1 MKVLKEKKG
10 ITLVALVITIIV
22 LLILAGV
29 TLSLVLGDNG
39 VVTKADEAKTTSN
52 QKEIEEQVKLKV
64 QENITAHEGEFD
76 IEDFWDQFN
85 EEEGFT
91 LDTTNKKVTK
101 DGVTLSIGTKGEIA
115 IVNEETVAV
124 VEEEEED
131 TYVSSPEEWFA
142 TTENAD
148 GTLTIAGFNE
158 NVVTRTQVSHP
169 TGTSGTNY
177 VCEFSYNGEVITE
190 IKIPKKI
197 DGKIVKSIGLGGN
210 NNNLSYWGNYYAAI
224 LNIEKV
230 IIPEGVEVIG
240 SYCFNGFYDLLEVTI
255 PSTVEEIGDGAFNSN
270 GGSYAYGRIE
280 TIKVIG
286 KSERPSEWSTYW
298 CNGNNAEIIWNYS
311 E

>member
-1 MKVLKEKKG
+1 MKILKENKG

-115 IVNEETVAV
+115 IVSEETV
-124 VEEEEED
+124 VEEDEED
-131 TYVSSPEEWFA
+131 TYVSSPEEWFT
-142 TTENAD
+142 TTENED
-148 GTLTIAGFNE
+148 GTLTITGFNE
-158 NVVTRTQVSHP
+158 NVLTKTQVAGSS
-169 TGTSGTNY
+169 SGEGKY
-177 VCEFSYNGEVITE
+177 CWYYGENLITE
-190 IKIPKKI
+190 IAIPKVI
-197 DGKIVKSIGLGGN
+197 NDKIVKSIGSGTVFGT
-210 NNNLSYWGNYYAAI
+210 SYNKNY
-224 LNIEKV
+224 NIEIV
-230 IIPEGVEVIG
+230 IIPEGIESLC
-240 SYCFNGFYDLLEVTI
+240 SYCFFSFHDLKEIII
-255 PSTVEEIGDGAFNSN
+255 PSTVNTIGNSAFSNS
-270 GGSYAYGRIE
+270 GGHAGYGTIE
-280 TIKVIG
+280 KINVVG
-286 KSERPSEWSTYW
+286 KSEAPSGWSSSWYT
-298 CNGNNAEIIWNYS
+298 GNDIEIVWNYS